1 MNESLFADL
10 YETEDDED
18 AVSKETEQE
27 SVQSATTSV
36 DSGLFDDLYES
47 EKTKEPVE
55 ITPTSVDD
63 AVIQEES
70 TLFSDLY
77 EADTVSLQSEDP
89 TDYDLDVEKT
99 FDEFAADQGYI
110 DSIEEYAV
118 SRYGQEGGAR
128 QEGE

>member
-18 AVSKETEQE
+18 AVSNETEQE
-27 SVQSATTSV
+27 GVQSATTSV

-47 EKTKEPVE
+47 EETKEPVE

-70 TLFSDLY
+70 TLFL
-77 EADTVSLQSEDP
+77 SL
-89 TDYDLDVEKT
+89 
-99 FDEFAADQGYI
+99 I
-110 DSIEEYAV
+110 HI
-118 SRYGQEGGAR
+118 
-128 QEGE
+128 